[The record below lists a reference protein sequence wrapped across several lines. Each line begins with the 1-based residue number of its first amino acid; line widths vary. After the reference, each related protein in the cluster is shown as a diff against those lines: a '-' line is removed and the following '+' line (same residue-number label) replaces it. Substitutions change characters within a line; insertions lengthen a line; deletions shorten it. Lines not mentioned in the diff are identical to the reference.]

1 MARHPWCHH
10 TALGD
15 LKKKRKKKEK
25 KRKEKEEVI
34 IITLTPDL
42 NYFCYL

>member
-15 LKKKRKKKEK
+15 LKTKKKTK
-25 KRKEKEEVI
+25 GKEEVI
-34 IITLTPDL
+34 IITSTPDL